1 MKKIWDE
8 VEKPIRVSIQD
19 AREMLMQWREV
30 RAARS
35 ENAVVL
41 IPARVAR
48 WQPPEDG
55 VVN

>member
-41 IPARVAR
+41 IPA
-48 WQPPEDG
+48 
-55 VVN
+55 